1 MRNTLL
7 VLFGF
12 LAFSLGD
19 ISSARADIA
28 TDNEV
33 LLRQLDEAVAN
44 KSIYQNA
51 RKQRADSL
59 HASALAKKG
68 YDRIQDL
75 QQAYETYNRYLSDS
89 VFAIL
94 NEIKKCPEYSGDSIL
109 QVWVALSE
117 ARNYGVMGYY
127 ATAFDI
133 LEEYDP
139 QDYDRELQLHYY
151 NTIHAVSGWM
161 ADFAAKSAP
170 DLAEGMVQKATQY
183 YDSIYVLETDP
194 FSRTLISCNQ
204 MYDRGDYQMC
214 IDTLL
219 EAKKTCH
226 PGAAIYLYALLA
238 QAYQK
243 LGDMDTSTHYLILT
257 SIHDMQE
264 GVAEYMALP
273 ILAERM
279 HDLGDIDRA
288 YSYLT
293 CSLED
298 ANTCHSSLRAIE
310 ATYVFP
316 IIDAAHRKAEKMRES
331 YQRTIWIA
339 GTAVVLLI
347 LLGFC
352 IYYYERHRR
361 VVLMIDQEKKHV
373 KEVTFIAEHDELTSL
388 YNRRG
393 GKRIIAK
400 AISSHRPGYL
410 CILDIDLF
418 KHVND
423 TFGHDVG
430 DKVLKA
436 VAEQLAS
443 LKDQV
448 AVRLGGD
455 EFCSYCTAKITDEEF
470 RKRISKFFEA
480 IEAIRIPEMGDE
492 QISVSMGAIYY
503 DGKQSE
509 SFDNLFREA
518 DQRLYKSKQTKGCH
532 LTL

>member
-1 MRNTLL
+1 MRNTILILL
-7 VLFGF
+7 GF
-12 LAFSLGD
+12 LVFSLCD
-19 ISSARADIA
+19 ISSARADIT
-28 TDNEV
+28 TDNEI
-33 LLRQLDEAVAN
+33 LLKQLDEAVAN
-44 KSIYQNA
+44 KSIYQSA
-51 RKQRADSL
+51 RKQKADSL
-59 HASALAKKG
+59 RAAAFTKTG
-68 YDRIQDL
+68 YDRVHDL

-170 DLAEGMVQKATQY
+170 DLAEGMVHKATQY

-194 FSRTLISCNQ
+194 FSRTLIICNQ

-226 PGAAIYLYALLA
+226 PGAAIYLYALLS
-238 QAYQK
+238 QAYEK
-243 LGDMDTSTHYLILT
+243 LGDIDMATQYLILT
-257 SIHDMQE
+257 SIHDIQE

-273 ILAERM
+273 ALAERM
-279 HDLGDIDRA
+279 HDMGDIDRA
-288 YSYLT
+288 YNYLT

-298 ANTCHSSLRAIE
+298 ANTCHSSLRATE

-316 IIDAAHRKAEKMRES
+316 IIDAARKQTEKVREKYKRNLFLS
-331 YQRTIWIA
+331 
-339 GTAVVLLI
+339 GVAVVLLI

-361 VVLMIDQEKKHV
+361 VVLMVNQEKKHV

-393 GKRIIAK
+393 GKRIISD
-400 AISSHRPGYL
+400 AICNRQPGYL

-430 DKVLKA
+430 DQVLKA
-436 VAEQLAS
+436 VASQLAS
-443 LKDQV
+443 MKDQV
-448 AVRLGGD
+448 AVRMGGD
-455 EFCSYCTAKITDEEF
+455 EFCSYCIAQISAEEY
-470 RKRISKFFEA
+470 RERISQFFES
-480 IEAIRIPEMGDE
+480 IEAIRIPEMGE
-492 QISVSMGAIYY
+492 KQISVSMGAIYY
-503 DGKQSE
+503 DGKTAAT
-509 SFDNLFREA
+509 FDNLFREA
-518 DQRLYKSKQTKGCH
+518 DKRLYKSKQTKGCH